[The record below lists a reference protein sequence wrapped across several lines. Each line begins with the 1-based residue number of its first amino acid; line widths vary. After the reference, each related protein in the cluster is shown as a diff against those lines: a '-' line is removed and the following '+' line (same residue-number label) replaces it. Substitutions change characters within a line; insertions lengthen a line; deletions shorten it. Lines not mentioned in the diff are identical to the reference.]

1 MHTRFES
8 SSNVARTENIIV
20 SVIVMLSVPVVI
32 YILYGVRH
40 PALLVGSALLSGAG
54 CYVYYT
60 RRYRRLGEQVIYISP
75 MAIRSEH
82 GQKHQELSW
91 DDVDSIDYSRWE
103 GVHWTLKTTSGDAMI
118 LWLEGFDD
126 EQRAQI
132 SKLIQTHFQAKHPPI
147 NKS

>member
-40 PALLVGSALLSGAG
+40 PALLVSSGLLSGAV

-60 RRYRRLGEQVIYISP
+60 RRYRRLGEQVIDISP
-75 MAIRSEH
+75 IGIRSEH

-103 GVHWTLKTTSGDAMI
+103 GVHWTLKPTSGDAMI
-118 LWLEGFDD
+118 LWLDGFNDK
-126 EQRAQI
+126 QRARI
-132 SKLIQTHFQAKHPPI
+132 SELIQTHFKAKHPPI